1 MRIIALCAVSN
12 ISQPYA
18 GKGGPSCGKEKIDFT
33 HLIFR
38 YAAAVVSHLKEQ
50 VGLAG
55 DTAGNLQTALAGQIL
70 KSVNQGVFQKRL

>member
-18 GKGGPSCGKEKIDFT
+18 GKCGPSCGKEKIDFL
-33 HLIFR
+33 HLIVR

-50 VGLAG
+50 VGLSG
-55 DTAGNLQTALAGQIL
+55 DTAGDLQTALAGQIF
-70 KSVNQGVFQKRL
+70 KSVNQGIFQKRL